1 MYTLYVY
8 LQGIH
13 LVAFNKLHP
22 SMATLEHIHS
32 NPIRPEIQDGNVEW
46 VTSSTVRP
54 VERLPLIFWVDG
66 NQWDEVNLWALDKAR
81 AKDVKLKTINT
92 LMEHLHKYAEWL
104 EREKIDWRHFPTS
117 KAERVLVRFRGFLIS
132 LRDNG
137 DLSPST
143 ASARMSAVIQFYR
156 YANAHNLICHG
167 SKMWEDKSVAIRYFD
182 PAGFKRTIQR
192 ITTDISIP
200 NRARQGFRLEDG
212 LLPITS
218 DHQSQLLNFTKENVS
233 DELHL
238 MLLIGFYTGARLST
252 ITTMRKSS
260 LEQAYPDPQNN
271 GFWLVPIGPGTGIST
286 KFDVSGELIIHAS
299 LMESLR
305 AYATSSQH
313 IERAIKA
320 APKNKLFLFLTR
332 HCNPYTTKAVG
343 REMVNLRRK
352 GMLAGLKFL
361 TKFKFHQTRATY
373 GTWLMSFLL
382 SSENIS
388 LKAAIEF
395 VKRAMH
401 HKHES
406 TTFRYITFIEHTKVK
421 IKMANEFTNA
431 FFGLTNTLS
440 EKKEV

>member
-1 MYTLYVY
+1 M
-8 LQGIH
+8 H
-13 LVAFNKLHP
+13 LP
-22 SMATLEHIHS
+22 MASLEHIYS
-32 NPIRPEIQDGNVEW
+32 NPIRPEIQNGKLEW
-46 VTSSTVRP
+46 VTSRVIRP
-54 VERLPLIFWVDG
+54 IERLPLIFWGDG
-66 NQWDEVNLWALDKAR
+66 NQWGEVNLWALEKAR
-81 AKDVKLKTINT
+81 VKDVKLKTINT
-92 LMEHLHKYAEWL
+92 LMEHLHKYANWL
-104 EREKIDWRHFPTS
+104 EEQKIDWRHFPTS
-117 KAERVLVRFRGFLIS
+117 KAERVLVRFRGFLIG
-132 LRDNG
+132 LRDSG

-156 YANAHNLICHG
+156 YANAHNFICHG
-167 SKMWEDKSVAIRYFD
+167 SKMWEEKAVAISYFD

-192 ITTDISIP
+192 ITADISIP

-218 DHQSQLLNFTKENVS
+218 DHQSQLLKFTKENAS

-238 MLLIGFYTGARLST
+238 MLLIGFYTGARLCT
-252 ITTMRKSS
+252 ITSLRKRS
-260 LEQAYPDPQNN
+260 LEQAFLDPQNK

-286 KFDVSGELIIHAS
+286 KFDVSGELMVHES
-299 LMESLR
+299 LMMSLR

-320 APKNKLFLFLTR
+320 APENKSFLFLTR
-332 HCNPYTTKAVG
+332 HRNPYTTNAVG

-352 GMLAGLKFL
+352 GVVAGLKFL
-361 TKFKFHQTRATY
+361 TKFKFHQTRSTY
-373 GTWLMSFLL
+373 GTWLMSLLL

-431 FFGLTNTLS
+431 FFGLANTLS